1 MSNDCSNVATADPSG
16 APSCTFSDPIEL
28 FNSNS
33 TCCCEAFYYHSN
45 DEIVTARNA
54 TFICLVCF
62 YGLAILYSLYDLRG
76 TYDTKNKSKVRFLKS
91 RKFAASL
98 VSFFSLTAGIICVWM
113 HYSAFMCLGG
123 RNGCT
128 EGGPTEWAIY
138 QLSMWYPLDSL
149 ANIGFIASKIMV
161 LRKCLRNVQFG
172 LSKSSDAPN
181 DRMLS
186 FVIAVLCALG
196 LSSFAYSCAVY
207 VNVSKLS
214 EIIGKLQTNE
224 TSTEENTLNYATV
237 TGYFGCAVATF
248 VVATLSS
255 LLYIWH
261 TTFHLNR
268 YLRTLQ
274 VDPRKLQLFHE
285 TESIDSAGNSVF
297 SRIKRFAMK
306 SPVQKT
312 VKNLN
317 GNLRRL
323 QLSVALIALSFIFRA
338 LLYVLLAFWF
348 VSTSTISVSKV
359 SVTIKY
365 AFCVAPYS
373 TGRAIFGSPL
383 VIPLV
388 TLFCDPLMM
397 MYAAHSHV

>member
-1 MSNDCSNVATADPSG
+1 
-16 APSCTFSDPIEL
+16 
-28 FNSNS
+28 
-33 TCCCEAFYYHSN
+33 
-45 DEIVTARNA
+45 VTARNA

-172 LSKSSDAPN
+172 LSKSPDAPN

-237 TGYFGCAVATF
+237 TGYFGCAAATF

-274 VDPRKLQLFHE
+274 VDVASKLRGSNQ
-285 TESIDSAGNSVF
+285 TDNTDAVRSSTF
-297 SRIKRFAMK
+297 SRIKRFAMR

-317 GNLRRL
+317 SNLRRL

-338 LLYVLLAFWF
+338 LLYVLLAFYF
-348 VSTSTISVSKV
+348 VSTSITSAPTG
-359 SVTIKY
+359 SVTVEDV
-365 AFCVAPYS
+365 FCVSPYS
-373 TGRAIFGSPL
+373 TGRAMFGSPL

-397 MYAAHSHV
+397 MYAALSHA